1 MYLPTADGGRAITD
15 AATEAYHLVNVG
27 RALAGQE
34 PVAPKGGARFHFELP
49 GSVQGFQPD
58 DDPASTG
65 VATVENVEGHS
76 ESGSRSLA
84 IRYEHLAPGCP
95 ARVSTPTFIPPEA
108 VEMPDYRLL
117 ASPTLHPGQDVR
129 ARVVADE
136 GNGAAVTCR
145 LFVSAYG
152 ADDALRVLRG
162 PEAVLEPGSAHV
174 FGWRVGDAGGQ
185 PIARIG
191 VELVADGAAGG
202 VVYLDYV
209 AWDGVPDVALTRPAE
224 GGTMWRRA
232 WVNGVDRFDEHSP
245 EPYRLVQNSGT
256 GLLVQGSRGWTDYEV
271 GAPVRLHMAE
281 SAGIGA
287 RVQGMRRYYA
297 LLLCRGGKA
306 RLVKALDGDAVLAE
320 ADFSWQFDLTYDLR
334 LRVRGNRLRASIDG
348 EGVFDVEDK
357 DRPLTGGAVA
367 LVCEEGRAE
376 SELVRVRP
384 LGGDS
389 GQEVAGR

>member
-1 MYLPTADGGRAITD
+1 
-15 AATEAYHLVNVG
+15 
-27 RALAGQE
+27 
-34 PVAPKGGARFHFELP
+34 
-49 GSVQGFQPD
+49 
-58 DDPASTG
+58 
-65 VATVENVEGHS
+65 
-76 ESGSRSLA
+76 
-84 IRYEHLAPGCP
+84 
-95 ARVSTPTFIPPEA
+95 
-108 VEMPDYRLL
+108 
-117 ASPTLHPGQDVR
+117 
-129 ARVVADE
+129 
-136 GNGAAVTCR
+136 
-145 LFVSAYG
+145 
-152 ADDALRVLRG
+152 
-162 PEAVLEPGSAHV
+162 
-174 FGWRVGDAGGQ
+174 
-185 PIARIG
+185 
-191 VELVADGAAGG
+191 
-202 VVYLDYV
+202 VYLDHV
-209 AWDGVPDVALTRPAE
+209 AWDGVPNVTLTRPAE

-306 RLVKALDGDAVLAE
+306 RLVKALDGEAVLAE
-320 ADFSWQFDLTYDLR
+320 ADFSWQFDHTHDLR
-334 LRVRGNRLRASIDG
+334 LKVRGNRLRASIDG